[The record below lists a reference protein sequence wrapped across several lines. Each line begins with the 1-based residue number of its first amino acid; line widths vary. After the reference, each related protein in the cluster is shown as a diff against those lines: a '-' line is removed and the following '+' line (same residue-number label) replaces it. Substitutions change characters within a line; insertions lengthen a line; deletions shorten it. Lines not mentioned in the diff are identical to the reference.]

1 MEKRYVIL
9 LSIIMLAVIF
19 TTFMLL
25 TENQYDTQIE
35 TLVDYEKK
43 EDIIFFSSWAGYD
56 TKADA
61 VDMVLADFQKDNENI
76 EVINKSTGGE
86 DFLFSLKADFASGKD
101 PDVFGLWPGSDIE
114 LLIDRGKVQSLDETM
129 EADPEWKE
137 SLGHLGWDL
146 VTYSGKIYGVPME
159 VIYEG
164 LFINKDI
171 FDKLNLKEPKTY
183 GELKACVKVLKEN
196 GYVPIAYNATP
207 EGSFIYQNIVL
218 SLGGRTDIENP
229 FDENGQI
236 RQCFIDGMYYM
247 KELYDLGAFPEDY
260 LGLSDYER
268 NQLFINK
275 EAGMIV
281 QGSWFIGDNYVNPD
295 AEDVTIIPIPTFDTS
310 KTGPRAI
317 TYGLGNGVFHISTSA
332 WNNEAKRDLAVALLK
347 RLTSVEA
354 ATRLVNETGTQVNVN
369 LSPDLIDAPKMYY
382 EGRELVQNATDRIGP
397 VDSYIRRSLWED
409 IVIENFYAIYQEE
422 KSPEE
427 VFDEVEAANRQ

>member
-409 IVIENFYAIYQEE
+409 IIIENFYAIYQEE